1 MDNYSR
7 STEGDPPVNHQQGY
21 ILVITLILVL
31 VMGGLGAT
39 MYSGVAL
46 EEKMSASVRLK
57 KRVFQAADSVVQS
70 VWSAG
75 GLMGNNATNIS
86 QANRVYQNTLFD
98 TATTDINATAVVCFG
113 GMDASSVGGY
123 GMSSGLGDE
132 EQITG
137 VVRFTVFGNATNV
150 NSGAVSQ
157 IVQGGVLQG
166 PGVNLP
172 VVTPCP

>member
-1 MDNYSR
+1 MENPVSDLDR
-7 STEGDPPVNHQQGY
+7 SPQQNDQQGY

-39 MYSGVAL
+39 MYSSVTL
-46 EEKMSASVRLK
+46 EEKMSASLRLK

-70 VWSAG
+70 VWNVG
-75 GLMGNNATNIS
+75 GLMGGNATNIAG
-86 QANRVYQNTLFD
+86 ANRVHQNTVFD

-123 GMSSGLGDE
+123 GMSSGLGSE
-132 EQITG
+132 EQMAG
-137 VVRFTVFGNATNV
+137 VFRFTVFGNATNF

-157 IVQGGVLQG
+157 ITQGGVLQG
-166 PGVNLP
+166 PGMNLP
-172 VVTPCP
+172 AVSPCP